1 MYKHTQYILETLNIA
16 SGPSVY
22 YYCIV
27 VVYFTESKFY
37 TKYSKHKLTARFKC
51 VEVKEKK

>member
-22 YYCIV
+22 YYYNI

-37 TKYSKHKLTARFKC
+37 MKYSKHKLTAGLNASR
-51 VEVKEKK
+51 